1 MEMTAIQTSL
11 QSPELT
17 SVRLSALSLSTT
29 VVHST
34 AGRPDSRG
42 CSVGGGDQGATCGI
56 AELTTRTDEGK
67 GSVNMSGGFGVE
79 DDKKGKG
86 KKWVLLLSLI
96 PSQAQSLTVDLV
108 MVLCRPPARQT
119 YSQSSHQR
127 KRDRP

>member
-42 CSVGGGDQGATCGI
+42 CSVERGDQGATCGI
-56 AELTTRTDEGK
+56 SGLTTRTDESK
-67 GSVNMSGGFGVE
+67 GSVTMSGGFGVE

-108 MVLCRPPARQT
+108 MALCRPPAR
-119 YSQSSHQR
+119 
-127 KRDRP
+127 